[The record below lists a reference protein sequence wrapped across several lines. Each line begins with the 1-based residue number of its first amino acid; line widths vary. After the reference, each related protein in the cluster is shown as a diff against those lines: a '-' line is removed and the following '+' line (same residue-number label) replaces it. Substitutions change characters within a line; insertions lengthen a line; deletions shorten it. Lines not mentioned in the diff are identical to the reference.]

1 MAAHLGTGVQ
11 MLSAGPQDALLVS
24 SDADTSLFQDPFR
37 PCSDFVEETR
47 GTAPLRAFAF
57 DRTNVFPLA
66 SVGDMLGDVCLEV
79 RVPAAQTLVGTDL
92 PLLPIVDPKPSDPG
106 QWVRLFK
113 RDTVR
118 QPLSDNS
125 VARVTMDR
133 LDAQPT
139 TGWCFEWG
147 GVSADQNGTLEVLPF
162 KSTNYWR
169 FSDGLEWEVTTYPE
183 GRIESWLTFN
193 TWPDWVNTELPNHLV
208 QPCRINITV
217 SGVTKATFVQ
227 RVGRSAVVQVVPS
240 GDVVTSNDVW
250 RDRPA
255 LTLMRRAR
263 FVVGDLV
270 VHDHERMWYDILD
283 RLRVSE
289 GVRRGLDAMLGKEA
303 SMGVAHILYLPFKF
317 LSCRDGRPSQTFF
330 PTILAS
336 RAAMRVEVTTE
347 SLAPMVPST
356 LSLPMPNTS
365 WSAVLLTRHYTLTS
379 AERSALLTRPPTI
392 MYESAQDM
400 DGLNYTAVGDG
411 VVTRRDVTVD
421 LSEVS
426 WPVTFL
432 AWAAYDPTSPAFTY
446 LSAPLDAATLFF
458 EGGVQRE
465 TGPGSLFEVMQ
476 PWYRAP
482 RSRAARDV
490 GMYSFALDSA
500 TRSPNGCATQF
511 SSMQYPTLRVTLTS
525 QAAAAPVHVKVWAST
540 LNWLSF
546 EGGTVSAMF
555 AA

>member
-1 MAAHLGTGVQ
+1 MPEV
-11 MLSAGPQDALLVS
+11 
-24 SDADTSLFQDPFR
+24 
-37 PCSDFVEETR
+37 PC
-47 GTAPLRAFAF
+47 
-57 DRTNVFPLA
+57 
-66 SVGDMLGDVCLEV
+66 
-79 RVPAAQTLVGTDL
+79 
-92 PLLPIVDPKPSDPG
+92 
-106 QWVRLFK
+106 
-113 RDTVR
+113 
-118 QPLSDNS
+118 
-125 VARVTMDR
+125 
-133 LDAQPT
+133 
-139 TGWCFEWG
+139 
-147 GVSADQNGTLEVLPF
+147 
-162 KSTNYWR
+162 
-169 FSDGLEWEVTTYPE
+169 
-183 GRIESWLTFN
+183 
-193 TWPDWVNTELPNHLV
+193 
-208 QPCRINITV
+208 
-217 SGVTKATFVQ
+217 
-227 RVGRSAVVQVVPS
+227 VQVVPS
-240 GDVVTSNDVW
+240 GDVVTRNDVW

-255 LTLMRRAR
+255 MTLMRRAR

-289 GVRRGLDAMLGKEA
+289 GARHGLDEMLGKGA

-317 LSCRDGRPSQTFF
+317 LSCRDGRASQTFF

-336 RAAMRVEVTTE
+336 RAAMRVEVATA
-347 SLAPMVPST
+347 SLSAHLPST
-356 LSLPMPNTS
+356 PSLPVSNTP
-365 WSAVLLTRHYTLTS
+365 WSGTLLTSHYTLTS
-379 AERSALLTRPPTI
+379 SERSVLLSRPPTL

-400 DGLNYTAVGDG
+400 DGMNYTAVGDG

-458 EGGVQRE
+458 DGGMQRE
-465 TGPGSLFEVMQ
+465 TGPGSLFEVMH

-500 TRSPNGCATQF
+500 SRSPNGCATQF

-546 EGGTVSAMF
+546 RGGTATPTF